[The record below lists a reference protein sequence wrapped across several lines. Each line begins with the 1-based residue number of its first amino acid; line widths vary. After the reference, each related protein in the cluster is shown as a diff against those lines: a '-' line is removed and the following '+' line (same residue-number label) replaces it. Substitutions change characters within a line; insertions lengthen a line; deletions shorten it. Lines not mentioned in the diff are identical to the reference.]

1 MARIFR
7 EGKALAGAAV
17 KKFLRLFK
25 DYRGLEKSLGH
36 DEAVIASMARY
47 IEALEGRDR
56 ERAARIAELEAAIRE
71 ARDAARELRAR
82 LAALCANRKKEEP

>member
-25 DYRGLEKSLGH
+25 DYRELEKDLER
-36 DEAVIASMARY
+36 EAALADSMERY

-56 ERAARIAELEAAIRE
+56 ERAARIEELEAAIWE
-71 ARDAARELRAR
+71 ARGAARELRAR
-82 LAALCANRKKEEP
+82 LAALCANHKKEEP